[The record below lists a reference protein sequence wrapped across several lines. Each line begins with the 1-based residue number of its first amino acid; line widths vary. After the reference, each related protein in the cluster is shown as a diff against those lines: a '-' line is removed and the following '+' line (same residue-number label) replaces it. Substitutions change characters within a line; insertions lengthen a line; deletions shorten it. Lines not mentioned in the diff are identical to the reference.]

1 MSDVK
6 SVEANDD
13 RKLYQHQMLL
23 LKDKFELQSIKV
35 DQEDDQKAD
44 QDLILIL
51 LKSDSDSKQESN
63 ANENSIEEM
72 ISIQNQII
80 VENRMNQLCF
90 NIWIIMKQN
99 RRTCQD
105 IDLDNC
111 KVLDEVL
118 WKDDRL

>member
-23 LKDKFELQSIKV
+23 SKDKFELQSIEA

-44 QDLILIL
+44 QDLTQIL
-51 LKSDSDSKQESN
+51 LRSNSDLKQESN
-63 ANENSIEEM
+63 VNENSVEEM

-80 VENRMNQLCF
+80 VEN
-90 NIWIIMKQN
+90 
-99 RRTCQD
+99 
-105 IDLDNC
+105 
-111 KVLDEVL
+111 
-118 WKDDRL
+118 